1 MSSPVAEH
9 LAERFAADA
18 AALRTRADALRAA
31 PRRAAGPSA
40 QALLAMADACDRVRL
55 LFAESTSD
63 EAVRAL
69 MPTLV
74 GLVAGARNEEER
86 YVYAGA
92 VSRAS
97 QALDGDEEDADA
109 EDGDAEDGDDEEHDR

>member
-18 AALRTRADALRAA
+18 AALRARADALRAT
-31 PRRAAGPSA
+31 PRRPAGPSA
-40 QALLAMADACDRVRL
+40 QACLAMADACDRMRM
-55 LFAESTSD
+55 LFAEAASD

-69 MPTLV
+69 IPTLT

-97 QALDGDEEDADA
+97 QALDGDDDEEDD
-109 EDGDAEDGDDEEHDR
+109 DAEDGDDEEPRS

>member
-18 AALRTRADALRAA
+18 AALRTRADALRAT
-31 PRRAAGPSA
+31 PRRAPGPSA
-40 QALLAMADACDRVRL
+40 QACLAMAEACERMRL
-55 LFAESTSD
+55 LFAEATSD
-63 EAVRAL
+63 DAVRAL
-69 MPTLV
+69 MPTLT
-74 GLVAGARNEEER
+74 GLVAGARSEEER

-97 QALDGDEEDADA
+97 QALDGDD
-109 EDGDAEDGDDEEHDR
+109 EDGDEADDGDDEEHDA

>member
-1 MSSPVAEH
+1 
-9 LAERFAADA
+9 
-18 AALRTRADALRAA
+18 
-31 PRRAAGPSA
+31 
-40 QALLAMADACDRVRL
+40 
-55 LFAESTSD
+55 
-63 EAVRAL
+63 

-86 YVYAGA
+86 NVYAGA